1 MPLSIIDYS
10 KIAPQKPAIGD
21 FLGNILKGYQ
31 MEREPTRI
39 RQAEEAAKYNNMI
52 KQVQAQFARPKSEAE
67 LQGMQ
72 LGNENKSITNK
83 ELGDRLHAMLIG
95 QNLQNQT
102 REMTNQGLP
111 ERLQAQLGL
120 TQAQTEKAMR
130 GPAPVMSNYEKL
142 LSAIPRIEQQYGPDS
157 QEAKDA
163 RAMAHN
169 LSITKSSQ
177 SGGMIDENTM
187 SLTTPVKSLN
197 QSIIGAVNNA
207 VPLLD
212 KLSTF
217 DTPTTGL
224 GDPNK
229 AAVYQSMTNQ
239 LTDQLMT
246 ALKLPQTNE
255 SIDMVKSMVTRH
267 WFESDKGFHDR
278 IKELKKDL
286 TSRKLNA
293 QKTLKGGI
301 SLNEAA
307 EETGSDPLGLF

>member
-21 FLGNILKGYQ
+21 FLGDVLKGYQ

-83 ELGDRLHAMLIG
+83 ELGERLHAMLTG

-111 ERLQAQLGL
+111 ERLAAQLGL
-120 TQAQTEKAMR
+120 TQAQTEKAQR
-130 GPAPVMSNYEKL
+130 LP
-142 LSAIPRIEQQYGPDS
+142 
-157 QEAKDA
+157 
-163 RAMAHN
+163 MAA
-169 LSITKSSQ
+169 
-177 SGGMIDENTM
+177 SGGMIDANTM
-187 SLTTPVKSLN
+187 ALTTPVKSLN

-224 GDPNK
+224 GDPNQ